1 MLLDVYQAEFDFFLL
16 RKGRIINCCSDHWLT
31 IGYIMFNFTLRVQH
45 PILISNFTEG
55 F

>member
-1 MLLDVYQAEFDFFLL
+1 MSLDVYHDEFDYFLL
-16 RKGRIINCCSDHWLT
+16 RKGRIIHCCSDHWLT
-31 IGYIMFNFTLRVQH
+31 IGYIVLNFTLRVQY